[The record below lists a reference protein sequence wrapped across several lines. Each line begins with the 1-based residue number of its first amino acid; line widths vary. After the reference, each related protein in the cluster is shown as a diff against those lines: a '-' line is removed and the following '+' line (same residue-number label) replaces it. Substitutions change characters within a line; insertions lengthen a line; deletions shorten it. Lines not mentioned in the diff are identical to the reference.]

1 MTVKKKKPAVDVKS
15 VMAALDR
22 KDREFYT
29 HQNHTEQKSISMWL
43 MMRYAS
49 STQGALAPHYL
60 IMINELVNKNFQDVS
75 KHPELQWLLM
85 TAAGTGKSQFHPYLK
100 PPKSQ
105 RKRDR
110 ISDLIQ
116 RVYPSIKPDEIDLLR
131 QINTTEELRQ
141 LARDHGHEDREIDE
155 IFGT

>member
-1 MTVKKKKPAVDVKS
+1 MTTKKKKPAVDVKS

-29 HQNHTEQKSISMWL
+29 HQNDTEQKSISMWL

-49 STQGALAPHYL
+49 SAQGSMAPHYL

-85 TAAGTGKSQFHPYLK
+85 TAAGAGKTQFHPYLK
-100 PPKSQ
+100 PPRGQK
-105 RKRDR
+105 KRDK
-110 ISDLIQ
+110 ISELIHSI
-116 RVYPSIKPDEIDLLR
+116 YPSMKSDEIELLR
-131 QINTTEELRQ
+131 QINTQAELKQ
-141 LARDHGHEDREIDE
+141 LARDQGLSDRDIDE

>member
-1 MTVKKKKPAVDVKS
+1 MNVKKKKPLVDVKS
-15 VMAALDR
+15 VMSALDR

-29 HQNHTEQKSISMWL
+29 HQNENEQKSISMWL

-49 STQGALAPHYL
+49 SAQGSAAPHYL
-60 IMINELVNKNFQDVS
+60 IMINELVNKNFQDLS

-85 TAAGTGKSQFHPYLK
+85 TAAGTGRSQYHPYLK

-105 RKRDR
+105 RKRDPV
-110 ISDLIQ
+110 STLIQ
-116 RVYPSIKPDEIDLLR
+116 RIYPDIKSDEIDLLR
-131 QINTTEELRQ
+131 QINTTAELRA
-141 LARDHGHEDREIDE
+141 LARAHGCSDQEIDE

>member
-1 MTVKKKKPAVDVKS
+1 MTNKKKKPAVDVKS

-29 HQNHTEQKSISMWL
+29 HQTDSEQKSISMWL

-49 STQGALAPHYL
+49 SAQGHTAPHYL

-85 TAAGTGKSQFHPYLK
+85 TAAGTGKTQFHPYLK

-116 RVYPSIKPDEIDLLR
+116 RVYPSIKSDEIDLLR
-131 QINTTEELRQ
+131 QINSLTELKQ
-141 LARDHGHEDREIDE
+141 LARDHGCEDREIDE
-155 IFGT
+155 IFGA

>member
-1 MTVKKKKPAVDVKS
+1 MSTKKKKPLVDVKS

-29 HQNHTEQKSISMWL
+29 HQNHNEQKSISMWL

-49 STQGALAPHYL
+49 SAQGAMAPHYL
-60 IMINELVNKNFQDVS
+60 IMINELVNKNFQDLS

-85 TAAGTGKSQFHPYLK
+85 TAAGVGKSQFHPYLK

-110 ISDLIQ
+110 VADLIQ

-131 QINTTEELRQ
+131 QINTTEELRK
-141 LARDHGHEDREIDE
+141 LAQDHGCSDSEIDE